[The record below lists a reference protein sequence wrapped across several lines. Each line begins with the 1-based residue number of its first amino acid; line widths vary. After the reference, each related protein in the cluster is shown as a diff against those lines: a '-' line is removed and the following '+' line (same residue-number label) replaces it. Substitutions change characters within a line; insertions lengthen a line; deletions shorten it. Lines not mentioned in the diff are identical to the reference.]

1 MNIRFSDKIQEFV
14 TFLTALCSNLQ
25 KSIANEEICN
35 MHTLPQ
41 VQVNIFHSQRSAK
54 LVLQFVVFFVV
65 VAKHE
70 KTW

>member
-25 KSIANEEICN
+25 KSIANEEIYN

-41 VQVNIFHSQRSAK
+41 VQAYFIAK
-54 LVLQFVVFFVV
+54 DLPNWFYSLFFFF
-65 VAKHE
+65 VAKHK